1 MDPSTQFIVVSIL
14 KSLVEI
20 AGMFVLGQGLLYVV
34 AGQSRETNFIY
45 KLFQIVTRPVFRIA
59 RWITPK
65 VVIDR
70 HMWVVA
76 TLLLV
81 WLWMVFTWLKL
92 QLFLQ
97 LKA

>member
-1 MDPSTQFIVVSIL
+1 MDPSTQFIVISIL